1 MNPLINFYEQA
12 IKALQQYIEPLV
24 LLASRLWVANVFWK
38 SGYLKF
44 TSWDS
49 TFYLFEEEYQ
59 VPLIPWE
66 LAAYLATAAELVL
79 PIFLV
84 LGLLTRPVAVGLF
97 MVNMVAVISYPVLWK
112 GGFYDHQLWGAL
124 ILMNIM
130 WVAGKISVDQLLT
143 RKNSRLGN
151 F

>member
-1 MNPLINFYEQA
+1 MNALINFYEQA
-12 IKALQQYIEPLV
+12 VKALQQYIEPLV
-24 LLASRLWVANVFWK
+24 LLAARLWVANVFWK
-38 SGYLKF
+38 SGYLKV
-44 TSWDS
+44 TTWDS
-49 TFYLFEEEYQ
+49 TLYLFKEEYQ

-79 PIFLV
+79 PIFFV
-84 LGLLTRPVAVGLF
+84 LGLLTRPVAIGLF

-130 WVAGKISVDQLLT
+130 WGAGKISVDHLLT
-143 RKNSRLGN
+143 RKNNRLDK

>member
-1 MNPLINFYEQA
+1 MNALINFYEQA
-12 IKALQQYIEPLV
+12 VKALQQYIEPLV

-49 TFYLFEEEYQ
+49 TLYLFEEEYQ

-79 PIFLV
+79 PIFFV

-130 WVAGKISVDQLLT
+130 WGAGKISVDQLLT
-143 RKNSRLGN
+143 RKNSRLDN

>member
-1 MNPLINFYEQA
+1 MNALINFYEQA
-12 IKALQQYIEPLV
+12 VKALQQYIEPLV
-24 LLASRLWVANVFWK
+24 LLAARLWVANVFWK
-38 SGYLKF
+38 SGYLKV
-44 TSWDS
+44 TTWDS
-49 TFYLFEEEYQ
+49 TLYLFEEEYQ

-79 PIFLV
+79 PIFFV
-84 LGLLTRPVAVGLF
+84 FGLLTRPVAIGLF

-130 WVAGKISVDQLLT
+130 WGAGKISVDHLLT
-143 RKNSRLGN
+143 RKNNRLDK

>member
-1 MNPLINFYEQA
+1 MNALINFYEQA
-12 IKALQQYIEPLV
+12 VKALQQYIEPLV
-24 LLASRLWVANVFWK
+24 LLAARLWVANVFWK
-38 SGYLKF
+38 SGYLKV
-44 TSWDS
+44 TTWDS
-49 TFYLFEEEYQ
+49 TLYLFEEEYQ

-79 PIFLV
+79 PIFFV
-84 LGLLTRPVAVGLF
+84 LGLLTRPVAIGLF

-130 WVAGKISVDQLLT
+130 WGAGKISVDHLLT
-143 RKNSRLGN
+143 RKNNRLDK

>member
-1 MNPLINFYEQA
+1 MNALINFYEQA
-12 IKALQQYIEPLV
+12 VKALQQYIEPLV
-24 LLASRLWVANVFWK
+24 LLAARLWVANVFWK
-38 SGYLKF
+38 SGYLKV
-44 TSWDS
+44 TTWDS
-49 TFYLFEEEYQ
+49 TLYLFEEEYQ

-79 PIFLV
+79 PIFFV

-130 WVAGKISVDQLLT
+130 WGAGKLSVDQLLT
-143 RKNSRLGN
+143 RKNNRLDN
-151 F
+151 Y

>member
-1 MNPLINFYEQA
+1 MNALINFYEQA
-12 IKALQQYIEPLV
+12 VKALQQYIEPLV

-49 TFYLFEEEYQ
+49 TLYLFEEEYQ

-79 PIFLV
+79 PIFFV

-130 WVAGKISVDQLLT
+130 WGAGKISVDQLLT
-143 RKNSRLGN
+143 RKNSRLGK